1 MKRAIFFSTLDN
13 ETVLILLLPWLDPDS
28 LLHLDTAIV
37 TDNDPLHQLS
47 PSTLR
52 SNWLGCLKGTAG
64 TCCVNG
70 LPCSSS
76 WIKWFSLRGV
86 GVTSIRILDAFTPQI
101 TDESFERACLSSLQ
115 HIDLSGC
122 SDVSDAGIIAVVT
135 TSPLLST
142 IKLTGCENIT
152 SKALISISKNC
163 SQLKLIDLARGP
175 LITSKAIQKLV
186 RGCPLLESI
195 DISGC
200 SCVSAKT
207 VKSIARYLPGLLH
220 ITFSMISGRLN
231 SIAEDSVILLAY
243 RCPLLQS
250 IIIEDSEISDDSL
263 VAIGQRCPQLR
274 NICVSCTGVTDIG
287 IAALVEG
294 CTLLESITLVD
305 VNDMTNESVMKI
317 ARHCPRMLHI
327 HFHWL
332 QHLNDSGVRA
342 LSLGCP
348 LLQSLRL
355 TRCHGIGIDNR
366 FVEHIGTMRSLRKIA
381 IENSDISDSQ
391 VTCIVKGS
399 TTLETIDL
407 WECSRLT
414 SQTMMAIAEHCPT
427 LTQLNTSDSNVI
439 AEAALVAVVEGC
451 KLLQGISF
459 AEEDGSF
466 SSVVFDSIGQHCIRL
481 RKIDVK
487 MTFTVTD
494 HGFLS
499 LLIGCP
505 QIESISLVAKGYSST
520 TEVISG
526 GDRPRPCGACLH
538 LIEIILENC
547 NDLTDLTLLNIGDM
561 CTALVNLDIRDC
573 CRMTDSCIE
582 ELEEELPHLN

>member
-1 MKRAIFFSTLDN
+1 MKRAIFFNTLDN
-13 ETVLILLLPWLDPDS
+13 EAVLILLLPWLDPDS

-37 TDNDPLHQLS
+37 NYNDPLHQLS

-86 GVTSIRILDAFTPQI
+86 GVTNIRILDAFTPQI
-101 TDESFERACLSSLQ
+101 TDESFEHACLSSLEY
-115 HIDLSGC
+115 IDLSGC

-142 IKLTGCENIT
+142 IKLKGCEKIT

-163 SQLKLIDLARGP
+163 GQLKVIDLASGP

-195 DISGC
+195 DVSDC

-220 ITFSMISGRLN
+220 ITLSMISGRSN
-231 SIAEDSVILLAY
+231 NIAEDSVILLAH

-263 VAIGQRCPQLR
+263 VAIGLRCSQLR
-274 NICVSCTGVTDIG
+274 NICVSCTDVTDIG

-305 VNDMTNESVMKI
+305 IMEITNESVMKI
-317 ARHCPRMLHI
+317 ARHCPRLLHI

-332 QHLNDSGVRA
+332 QRLNDSGVRA
-342 LSLGCP
+342 LALGCP

-355 TRCHGIGIDNR
+355 DRCHGIGVDNR
-366 FVEHIGTMRSLRKIA
+366 FVEHIGTMPSLRKIT

-391 VTCIVKGS
+391 VTCIFKGS
-399 TTLETIDL
+399 TTLQTIDIYD
-407 WECSRLT
+407 CRHLT
-414 SQTMMAIAEHCPT
+414 SQTIVAIAEHCPT
-427 LTQLNTSDSNVI
+427 LTQLNTNNTNVI
-439 AEAALVAVVEGC
+439 AEAALVAMVEGC
-451 KLLQGISF
+451 KLLEGISF
-459 AEEDGSF
+459 ADEAGSF
-466 SSVVFDSIGQHCIRL
+466 SSVVFSSIGQHCIRL

-487 MTFTVTD
+487 MAFTVTD

-499 LLIGCP
+499 LLLGCP
-505 QIESISLVAKGYSST
+505 QIEYISLIATGFSRT
-520 TEVISG
+520 TKVISG
-526 GDRPRPCGACLH
+526 ADSPRPCRVCSH

-547 NDLTDLTLLNIGDM
+547 NDLTDLTLLNIRDM
-561 CTALVNLDIRDC
+561 CAALVNLDISEC
-573 CRMTDSCIE
+573 CGMTDSCIE
-582 ELEEELPHLN
+582 ELEEALPHLS